1 MDSSQAIRQEKAEA
15 KLTREVNKSTVIVVE
30 DSQIDFQII
39 NEILSPTYHIVGF
52 SDAEEALAQLDELDP
67 ALFLIDYNLPQM
79 DGVSLCEALRS
90 NHSFAF
96 TPIIIITGETYTSY
110 EYKFWDAGCDD
121 FISKPFSAITLQR
134 RVAKA
139 LKYQAL
145 INEYKD
151 ASMVD
156 TLTKV
161 FNRRYLDV
169 VMTQMVNRS
178 ETPEIT
184 VLLLDVD
191 FFKKYNDRYGHLAG
205 DATLVRVAE
214 AIKNALKRE
223 TDFVTRWGGEEFAI
237 ILPHTNKIGGQLVAE
252 RILHNIRCESI
263 LHEDSPTRLV
273 TASIGGITYPSTPE
287 NWKVLFEK
295 ADIQLYEVK
304 KAGRNNAIVNLLEDI
319 I

>member
-52 SDAEEALAQLDELDP
+52 SDAEEALAQLDELAP

-79 DGVSLCEALRS
+79 DGVSLCEALRG

-151 ASMVD
+151 AS
-156 TLTKV
+156 
-161 FNRRYLDV
+161 
-169 VMTQMVNRS
+169 
-178 ETPEIT
+178 
-184 VLLLDVD
+184 
-191 FFKKYNDRYGHLAG
+191 
-205 DATLVRVAE
+205 
-214 AIKNALKRE
+214 
-223 TDFVTRWGGEEFAI
+223 
-237 ILPHTNKIGGQLVAE
+237 
-252 RILHNIRCESI
+252 
-263 LHEDSPTRLV
+263 
-273 TASIGGITYPSTPE
+273 IGGITYPSTPE

-304 KAGRNNAIVNLLEDI
+304 NAGRNNAIVHLVEDI